1 MINLFKLIYQKV
13 LKGLKGSLKTFL
25 EARHKPAT
33 NINDLGEIALPGSGC
48 PGGLVALEC
57 LISSFWGPRRLSKG
71 GAGKGI

>member
-57 LISSFWGPRRLSKG
+57 LISFFLGPKASFQGRGW
-71 GAGKGI
+71 